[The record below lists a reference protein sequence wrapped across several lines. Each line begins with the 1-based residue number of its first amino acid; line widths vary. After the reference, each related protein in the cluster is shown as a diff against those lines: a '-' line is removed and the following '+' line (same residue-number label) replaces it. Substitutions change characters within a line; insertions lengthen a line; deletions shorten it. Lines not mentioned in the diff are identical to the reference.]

1 MIELSTSPEL
11 SNLQTTR
18 SKLED
23 ESRRLTEE
31 RKSLEER
38 MRLLEEN
45 IRIEELKKDN
55 KAAND
60 SISDL
65 KSKIDNLEKRFS
77 ELSQPG
83 ENAVPHA
90 ESPMPSEVVPEEPKD
105 LSSDQTETATVPET
119 ETEPE
124 EEHEVEAIAVTEL
137 GEPVV
142 EQEVSTQKKREE
154 KKKRRLF

>member
-1 MIELSTSPEL
+1 
-11 SNLQTTR
+11 
-18 SKLED
+18 
-23 ESRRLTEE
+23 
-31 RKSLEER
+31 

-55 KAAND
+55 KTNND
-60 SISDL
+60 TISDL

-83 ENAVPHA
+83 ENVTPPV
-90 ESPMPSEVVPEEPKD
+90 ESPQPSQFVPEETKD
-105 LSSDQTETATVPET
+105 LSSDETVTEPET

-137 GEPVV
+137 EEPVV
-142 EQEVSTQKKREE
+142 EQEVSAQNLKKREE
-154 KKKRRLF
+154 KKRRRLF